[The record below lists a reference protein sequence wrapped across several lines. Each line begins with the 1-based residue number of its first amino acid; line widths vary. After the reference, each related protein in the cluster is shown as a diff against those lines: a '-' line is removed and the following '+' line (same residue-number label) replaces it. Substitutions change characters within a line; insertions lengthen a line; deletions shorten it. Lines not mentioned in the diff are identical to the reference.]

1 MNNTPFF
8 SVITAS
14 FNSER
19 TISKTIESL
28 LNQSYTDFEYIII
41 DGNSNDSTVEII
53 KSFELK
59 FKEKNISYKFISEPD
74 KGIYDAWNKG
84 IKLSDGEWISFL
96 GSDDYYLEDALSSYN
111 KAINSND
118 GINFICSKI
127 EIVDKNWNKL
137 KTYGEP
143 FSKEKL
149 RRKMSF
155 AQVGAFHKKDLF
167 SLIGDFDT
175 NYKIVGDFDF
185 YLRAKEI
192 IKPCYVPICNAKM
205 MNTGISNQA
214 YIALKEAYELK
225 NKYKLNNKYINLF
238 DFYFTLSKCELKN
251 KIKKLW

>member
-19 TISKTIESL
+19 TIYKTIESL
-28 LNQSYTDFEYIII
+28 LNQTYTNYEYIII
-41 DGNSNDSTVEII
+41 DGNSKDTTLDII
-53 KSFELK
+53 KSFESK
-59 FKEKNISYKFISEPD
+59 FKEKNIIYKFISEPD

-84 IKLSDGEWISFL
+84 VKLANGEWISFI
-96 GSDDYYLEDALSSYN
+96 GSDDLYINDALLNYNEILQSSN
-111 KAINSND
+111 NT
-118 GINFICSKI
+118 NFICSKI
-127 EIVDKNWNKL
+127 EIVDENWNKL

-149 RRKMSF
+149 NRKMAF

-167 SLIGDFDT
+167 SLVGDFDV

-192 IKPCYVPICNAKM
+192 ISPQFTPWCSAKM

-214 YIALKEAYELK
+214 YKALKEAYELK
-225 NKYKLNNKYINLF
+225 TKHKLNNKFINLF
-238 DFYFTLSKCELKN
+238 DFYFTLAKC
-251 KIKKLW
+251 KIKEVFK